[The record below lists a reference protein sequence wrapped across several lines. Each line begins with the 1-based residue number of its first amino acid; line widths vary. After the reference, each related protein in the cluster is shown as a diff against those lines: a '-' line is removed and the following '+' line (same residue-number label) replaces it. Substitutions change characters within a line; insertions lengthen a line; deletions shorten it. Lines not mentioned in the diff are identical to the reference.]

1 MRNLQ
6 LPERHELRKLQQLKE
21 EAGEMTA
28 ADERKLR
35 GLQRATEREIL
46 QAADVVCVTCVGAG
60 DLRLTNFRFRQA
72 CPFTGRMSK
81 MSMSLL
87 QQWCKSGSD
96 LRVGSCRQPLSHQI
110 LLPPGLLSAKLNIK
124 NSRAFWQKQRSDFN
138 DVELCQYCW

>member
-1 MRNLQ
+1 MQVRNLE

-60 DLRLTNFRFRQA
+60 DLRLTNFRFRQV
-72 CPFTGRMSK
+72 CLLPLHPGRSRNASDMHAD
-81 MSMSLL
+81 
-87 QQWCKSGSD
+87 CSD
-96 LRVGSCRQPLSHQI
+96 LATLQGTDQHVAIC
-110 LLPPGLLSAKLNIK
+110 
-124 NSRAFWQKQRSDFN
+124 
-138 DVELCQYCW
+138 

>member
-1 MRNLQ
+1 MQVRNLE

-60 DLRLTNFRFRQA
+60 DLRLTNFRFRQVCSYCIKSQTCTGGENFCRVVAAPAGPFA
-72 CPFTGRMSK
+72 CCSA
-81 MSMSLL
+81 
-87 QQWCKSGSD
+87 
-96 LRVGSCRQPLSHQI
+96 I
-110 LLPPGLLSAKLNIK
+110 LDS
-124 NSRAFWQKQRSDFN
+124 
-138 DVELCQYCW
+138 